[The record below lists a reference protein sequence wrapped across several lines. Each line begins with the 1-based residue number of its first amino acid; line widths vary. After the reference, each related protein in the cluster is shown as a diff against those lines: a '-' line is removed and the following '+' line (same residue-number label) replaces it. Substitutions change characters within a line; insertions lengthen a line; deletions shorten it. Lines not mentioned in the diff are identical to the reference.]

1 MSEQA
6 TKPAA
11 VVFDFGRV
19 LIQWDLRFLFEKLVS
34 DPAELDWLLDNVIT
48 EEWHFQ
54 QDAGRPLAE
63 MVSERKAAFPDHA
76 ELLDAYVERFQE
88 TLPAPVPGTGGLIER
103 LAARGVPLFGLT
115 NFGHEFFPGFRERMP
130 VLRHFRDIVVSGQ
143 EKCCKPEPRIYEIAE
158 QRFGFAPEDLF
169 FTDDNPANIAAAEAR
184 AWQTHLFRDAPTL
197 ERELKS
203 RGLLG

>member
-1 MSEQA
+1 MNEQA
-6 TKPAA
+6 AKPKA

-19 LIQWDLRFLFEKLVS
+19 LIQWDLRFLFEKLIV
-34 DPAELDWLLDNVIT
+34 DAEELDWFLANVIT

-63 MVSERKAAFPDHA
+63 MVPERKAAFPDHA

-88 TLPAPVPGTGGLIER
+88 TLPAPVPGTSDLIER

-115 NFGHEFFPGFRERMP
+115 NFGHEFFPGFRQRMP

-143 EKCCKPEPRIYEIAE
+143 EKCCKPEQRIYEIAE
-158 QRFGFAPEDLF
+158 ARFGFPPGELF
-169 FTDDNPANIAAAEAR
+169 FTDDNPANIAAAETR
-184 AWQTHLFRDAPTL
+184 GWQVHLFRDADTL
-197 ERELKS
+197 EEELTG
-203 RGLLG
+203 RGLLA